1 MARKKRLPGRL
12 LHKASGQ
19 SIVVLN
25 GKTHYLGKH
34 DSQEAKDEYDRVLH
48 DWLANGRAT
57 PKRTR
62 NKTTNNEEQPIT
74 VGVVVAEFLEWAKD
88 HYGDADGS
96 PTRSYHNLKP
106 ALRVLNKL
114 YGEWPADEFGPKA
127 LKTCR
132 QAWLDQPNERTGKP
146 LSRKHVNRQVG
157 VVRRVFKWAV
167 AEEMVSS
174 EVLHALQAV
183 SDIRTGRAP
192 GLNHERERDPVE
204 AIEWER
210 VEAVLPELSRQIKTM
225 VLLQWWTGM
234 RPGEVTQMRTQDI
247 DRTGEVWIYRPA
259 KHKNQHRGKD
269 RMIPIGPEAQ
279 NVLRPFLRIDRSFLF
294 QPEAAVT
301 EHRDK
306 KREAR
311 KTPLWPSHLDA
322 QKAKRDASTSMEFG
336 KSYTTPA
343 YARAIGRACKRA
355 NVKHWSPNQLRH
367 AAATRLRRE
376 IGIEAARVVL
386 GHTSATTTEI
396 YAEADRVNAID
407 AMKKSG

>member
-34 DSQEAKDEYDRVLH
+34 DSEEAKDEYEKKIAE
-48 DWLANGRAT
+48 WLENGRALPT
-57 PKRTR
+57 RTSR
-62 NKTTNNEEQPIT
+62 KAAEGDEAEIT
-74 VGVVVAEFLEWAKD
+74 VELVVGEFVVWAKE
-88 HYGDADGS
+88 HYRG
-96 PTRSYHNLKP
+96 TRSYANLKP

-114 YGEWPADEFGPKA
+114 YGRTLAADFGPKA
-127 LKTCR
+127 LKAYR
-132 QAWLDQPNERTGKP
+132 RAWLERPNERNGKP

-157 VVRRVFKWAV
+157 IVRRVFKWAV
-167 AEEMVSS
+167 AEELVPAD
-174 EVLHALQAV
+174 VLLALQAV
-183 SDIRTGRAP
+183 TDIRTNRAP
-192 GLNHERERDPVE
+192 GENDERERKPVQ
-204 AIEWER
+204 AVEWER
-210 VEAVLPELSRQIKTM
+210 VEAVLPQLSRQIEAM

-247 DRTGEVWIYRPA
+247 DRTDEVWIYRPA
-259 KHKNQHRGKD
+259 RHKSQHRNKE
-269 RMIPIGPEAQ
+269 RTIPLGPKAQ
-279 NVLRPFLRIDRSFLF
+279 EVLRPFLRVDQSFLF
-294 QPEAAVT
+294 QPEEAVT

-306 KREAR
+306 KREDR

-322 QKAKRDASTSMEFG
+322 QKAKRDAATPMEFG

-343 YARAIGRACKRA
+343 YGRAIGRACKRA
-355 NVKHWSPNQLRH
+355 NVKHWSPNMLRH

-396 YAEADRVNAID
+396 YAEADRINARD